1 MSISVDSF
9 LKHKGCS
16 NEELKR
22 VFSKR
27 FAYILNK
34 FESLSKSNAYKKLQ
48 RANIIK
54 LPKSDNN
61 ILNLLNKITD
71 NNYDVISQ
79 KILLKLSD
87 ANVVV
92 FIEQIFVYIE
102 KFGSNSKSLWELI
115 KLFMDHP
122 CVTDTNRAVIVEM
135 LKRFVDRFLDSFD
148 TAANKDGDS
157 IESEG
162 YSEFV
167 ERNKGNVAVISK
179 MHMVYTMLIDDRKS
193 FELSYD
199 INVVVTIM
207 TNKLNLMIHD
217 NNNRQNDNSIY
228 VLMECIFIVIKDPVI
243 KNNPYAHKK
252 FRNLFDN
259 ENVRKKMTNKI
270 RFKLMDIIDYIS

>member
-9 LKHKGCS
+9 LKHKECS

-34 FESLSKSNAYKKLQ
+34 FESLSKSNAYKKIQ

-87 ANVVV
+87 ANVVA

-102 KFGSNSKSLWELI
+102 KSASNSKSLWELI
-115 KLFMDHP
+115 KLLMDHS
-122 CVTDTNRAVIVEM
+122 CISDANRVAIVEM
-135 LKRFVDRFLDSFD
+135 LRRFVDRFFDSFD
-148 TAANKDGDS
+148 TATKDCDPVK
-157 IESEG
+157 SED

-167 ERNKGNVAVISK
+167 ERNKENVAVISR
-179 MHMVYTMLIDDRKS
+179 MHMVYTMLTDDRKN
-193 FELSYD
+193 FEISYD
-199 INVVVTIM
+199 INSVLTTM
-207 TNKLNLMIHD
+207 TNKLNVMIHD
-217 NNNRQNDNSIY
+217 NDKRQNDNSIY
-228 VLMECIFIVIKDPVI
+228 ILMECIFMVIKDPAI
-243 KNNPYAHKK
+243 KENPCAYKR
-252 FRNLFDN
+252 FMDLFDN
-259 ENVRKKMTNKI
+259 ANVRKKLTNKI